1 MRISQLHGQGRPVFS
16 FEFFPPKTDQGAEN
30 LMRAVADLKEA
41 LEPDFVSV
49 TNGAGGTTRQRTLEV
64 VTRIQSEVGLTAMA
78 HLTCVGATEADICE
92 EVGRLVGNGI
102 DNILAL
108 RGDIPK
114 GESEFKAVH
123 GGFSHATD
131 LIRYLEDNYQVDV
144 GAACYPEVHPESTG
158 SEDDLRW
165 TREKVDRGAQFLI
178 TQLFF
183 DNDDYFAYVELS
195 AEIDRGSL
203 SMTYQRSSSDFART
217 ATAFTIDEV
226 SANIDYAVTSLLIV
240 GVSGEWNQRKA
251 VLKVQ
256 QGNFVNKV
264 DQWRAAATAS
274 YRISPSLST
283 QLTFDYLRQESDD
296 APSSADK
303 TDRYRV
309 TVRFNYHAKPF
320 RL

>member
-183 DNDDYFAYVELS
+183 DNDDYFAYVER
-195 AEIDRGSL
+195 ARAAGIDVPITPGIMPVTNVAQIER
-203 SMTYQRSSSDFART
+203 
-217 ATAFTIDEV
+217 FTKMCGAKLPE
-226 SANIDYAVTSLLIV
+226 SLLDRLRPIQDDPAAV
-240 GVSGEWNQRKA
+240 MATGIEHAITQCRGLLDGGAPGVHFYTLNKSHATRSILA
-251 VLKVQ
+251 ALK
-256 QGNFVNKV
+256 G
-264 DQWRAAATAS
+264 
-274 YRISPSLST
+274 L
-283 QLTFDYLRQESDD
+283 
-296 APSSADK
+296 
-303 TDRYRV
+303 
-309 TVRFNYHAKPF
+309 
-320 RL
+320 